1 MGVVVM
7 PLINGII
14 NELVNLLEKNDQIK
28 FKEIFEEIHPY
39 DKAQILIQLEDKL
52 RKKVFEYLSD
62 EELAAIIQEL
72 DIDQQKYIIDEL
84 GVERYSEILVEM
96 PTDDAVD
103 LLAELDTDKRQEV
116 LHFMDEVDSAD
127 IRDLMEYHEN
137 TAGGLM
143 TTEYIVLP
151 ANFTAD
157 EAIKKLRRIAPDA
170 ETVYYLYVVDKLG
183 KLIGVL
189 SLRDLIVASPETKI
203 HEIMFERVVSVP
215 VDMDQEKVARIM
227 EKYDFLA
234 IPVVDHDNKLVGIVT
249 VDDAMDVLN
258 EEASEDIVKFGG
270 ISGNEPVVLDLRV
283 NSLEAAKK
291 RIPWL
296 ALLLFIGF
304 ISSSIIS
311 RFEETL
317 QAVVILAAFI
327 PVMAGMAGN
336 TGTQSLAVVVRG
348 LATGHFTSQ
357 DALKLIQREAGVG
370 LIIGTINGIL
380 ISLIVAIWQHNL
392 VLGFIIGFALW
403 ITLFFATLV
412 GTIIPLIMTKIK
424 VDPAVASGPFIT
436 TVNDIL
442 GLTIYFT
449 IATMF
454 MSYLI

>member
-1 MGVVVM
+1 M
-7 PLINGII
+7 
-14 NELVNLLEKNDQIK
+14 
-28 FKEIFEEIHPY
+28 
-39 DKAQILIQLEDKL
+39 
-52 RKKVFEYLSD
+52 
-62 EELAAIIQEL
+62 
-72 DIDQQKYIIDEL
+72 
-84 GVERYSEILVEM
+84 
-96 PTDDAVD
+96 
-103 LLAELDTDKRQEV
+103 
-116 LHFMDEVDSAD
+116 
-127 IRDLMEYHEN
+127 
-137 TAGGLM
+137 
-143 TTEYIVLP
+143 
-151 ANFTAD
+151 
-157 EAIKKLRRIAPDA
+157 
-170 ETVYYLYVVDKLG
+170 
-183 KLIGVL
+183 
-189 SLRDLIVASPETKI
+189 
-203 HEIMFERVVSVP
+203 
-215 VDMDQEKVARIM
+215 
-227 EKYDFLA
+227 
-234 IPVVDHDNKLVGIVT
+234 
-249 VDDAMDVLN
+249 
-258 EEASEDIVKFGG
+258 G

-424 VDPAVASGPFIT
+424 VDPAVASGP
-436 TVNDIL
+436 
-442 GLTIYFT
+442 Y
-449 IATMF
+449 
-454 MSYLI
+454 YYC